1 MTKKKLVSTV
11 MIVCALSLT
20 GCGKADYSM
29 DKAKEY
35 EGKVVCEND
44 YQAYINEKNEVEI
57 LDFNGKSEQIRGLSD
72 IVQISGDENILMTL
86 NEKGKIQLYSFDEHK
101 VIDNVADYFAADK
114 YEFELGGTMLAA
126 EKQWNENLTNISRIK
141 QLFCDYDSAKKYFYA
156 KNDSDD
162 IICDGCNWSDE
173 VKNECKKWKDITDFT
188 SNGTDA
194 MSLNDD
200 GTVNITAGIEL
211 DNKDEWTD
219 IKDIESGFSFFAL
232 KNDGRV
238 ISSGYEAECLVSEW
252 TDIVQLSVAVNTT
265 AGLQRDGTV
274 KVACAID
281 MGQSEAQNWKD
292 IVYVKAA
299 YDYIMGV
306 TKEGKFVST
315 KKNEIE

>member
-57 LDFNGKSEQIRGLSD
+57 LDFNGKSEQITGLSD

-141 QLFCDYDSAKKYFYA
+141 QLFCDYDSVKKYFYA

-219 IKDIESGFSFFAL
+219 I
-232 KNDGRV
+232 
-238 ISSGYEAECLVSEW
+238 
-252 TDIVQLSVAVNTT
+252 VQLSVAVNTT

-281 MGQSEAQNWKD
+281 MGHSEAQNWKD

-299 YDYIMGV
+299 YDYIMRAIRKV
-306 TKEGKFVST
+306 KIIST
-315 KKNEIE
+315 KKHEIE

>member
-1 MTKKKLVSTV
+1 MTKKMLVSTV

-44 YQAYINEKNEVEI
+44 YQAYINEKNEVDI
-57 LDFNGKSEQIRGLSD
+57 LDFNGKSEQITGLSD

-101 VIDNVADYFAADK
+101 VIDNVADYFAADTD
-114 YEFELGGTMLAA
+114 EFELGGAMLAA

-141 QLFCDYDSAKKYFYA
+141 QLFCDYDSSKKYFYA

-211 DNKDEWTD
+211 DNKD
-219 IKDIESGFSFFAL
+219 
-232 KNDGRV
+232 
-238 ISSGYEAECLVSEW
+238 EW

>member
-1 MTKKKLVSTV
+1 MIKKKLVSTV

-44 YQAYINEKNEVEI
+44 YQAYINEKNEVDI
-57 LDFNGKSEQIRGLSD
+57 LDFNGKSEQITGLSD

-101 VIDNVADYFAADK
+101 VIDNVADYFAADTD
-114 YEFELGGTMLAA
+114 EFELGGAMLAA
-126 EKQWNENLTNISRIK
+126 EKQWNENLTNISNIK
-141 QLFCDYDSAKKYFYA
+141 QLFCDYGSTKKYFYA

-173 VKNECKKWKDITDFT
+173 VKNGCKKWKDITDFT

-219 IKDIESGFSFFAL
+219 I
-232 KNDGRV
+232 
-238 ISSGYEAECLVSEW
+238 
-252 TDIVQLSVAVNTT
+252 VQLSATVNTT
-265 AGLQRDGTV
+265 AGLQSDGTV

-299 YDYIMGV
+299 YDYVFGV
-306 TKEGKFVST
+306 TKEGKFIST

>member
-35 EGKVVCEND
+35 EGKVVCKND

-57 LDFNGKSEQIRGLSD
+57 LDFNGKSEQITGLSD

-101 VIDNVADYFAADK
+101 VIDNVADYFAVDK
-114 YEFELGGTMLAA
+114 YEFELGGTMLAE

-219 IKDIESGFSFFAL
+219 I
-232 KNDGRV
+232 
-238 ISSGYEAECLVSEW
+238 
-252 TDIVQLSVAVNTT
+252 VQLSVAVNTT

>member
-57 LDFNGKSEQIRGLSD
+57 LDFNGKSEQITGLSD

-101 VIDNVADYFAADK
+101 VIDNVADYFAVDK
-114 YEFELGGTMLAA
+114 YEFELGGTMLAE

-219 IKDIESGFSFFAL
+219 I
-232 KNDGRV
+232 
-238 ISSGYEAECLVSEW
+238 
-252 TDIVQLSVAVNTT
+252 VQLSVAVNTT